1 MKSQK
6 QFKYVLTDNEDR
18 SITIAESTD
27 EEAFAYSILVE
38 DEPIF
43 GFDAEDVDDIIE
55 AFQNINTKQQ

>member
-27 EEAFAYSILVE
+27 EENFAYSILVE

-43 GFDAEDVDDIIE
+43 GFDTEDVNAIIE
-55 AFQNINTKQQ
+55 AFQNINTNQQ

>member
-18 SITIAESTD
+18 SITIAEAP
-27 EEAFAYSILVE
+27 EEENFTYSILVE

-43 GFDAEDVDDIIE
+43 GFDAEDVDAIIG

>member
-55 AFQNINTKQQ
+55 AFQNINTNQQ

>member
-27 EEAFAYSILVE
+27 EETFAYSILVE

-43 GFDAEDVDDIIE
+43 GFDAEDVDAIIE

>member
-27 EEAFAYSILVE
+27 EEAFAYSISVE

-43 GFDAEDVDDIIE
+43 GFDAEDVDAIIE
-55 AFQNINTKQQ
+55 AFQNINIKQQ

>member
-18 SITIAESTD
+18 SITIAEAP
-27 EEAFAYSILVE
+27 EEENFTYSILVE

-43 GFDAEDVDDIIE
+43 GFDAEDVDTIIE

>member
-27 EEAFAYSILVE
+27 EEAFTYSILVE

-55 AFQNINTKQQ
+55 AFQNINTNQQ